1 MVAVRRSTVVEAP
14 IERVWHL
21 LRDFNSH
28 ESWHPAIAHSEI
40 ESRRRNDEVGCV
52 RQFRLQDGSEL
63 REQLLTLSDRDHS
76 LTYCILDSPIPLID
90 DVASVR
96 LKPITNRGHTF
107 WEWSSSFGTPSGREA
122 ELAQLVGEQIYQAGF
137 ERLKKLLGGAI
148 PRVARS
154 DIRHQAPDVRSEIDC
169 RGMVLTRYGGPESL
183 AWETVRVPPPAPKQ
197 VRIRHTA
204 IGVNYIDVYCRT
216 GYFPFVEP
224 PGLLGMEAAGV
235 VIDVGSEVAGLLPG
249 DRIAYACPPP
259 GAYCEFRTMEA
270 ELLVLLPDD
279 IDDQTAAA
287 GMLKGMTAEFLLHRV
302 ARVETGDTVL
312 VHAAAGG
319 VGLLLCQWARALGA
333 LVIGTV
339 GNEEKARFARANG
352 CTYPILY
359 REQDFTKEVMEL
371 TQGRGANVVFDA
383 VGRATFMKS
392 FEVLSPKGHLVSYGQ
407 ASGLIEPIDIGEFAS
422 KSATVSRPNFA
433 DYTSSPDEVRSI
445 TDSLFAAIR
454 RGTLRVEMRQSF
466 PLREAARA
474 HQALEGRETTG
485 STVLFP

>member
-1 MVAVRRSTVVEAP
+1 MVAVCRSTVIEAP

-28 ESWHPAIAHSEI
+28 ESWHPAIADSEI
-40 ESRRRNDEVGCV
+40 ETPHRIGEVGCV
-52 RQFRLQDGSEL
+52 RHFRLQAGGEL
-63 REQLLTLSDRDHS
+63 REQLLTLSDRDHCY
-76 LTYCILDSPIPLID
+76 TYCILESPIPLID
-90 DVASVR
+90 YVASVR
-96 LKPITNRGHTF
+96 LEPITDRDHTF
-107 WEWSSSFGTPSGREA
+107 WEWSSSFGTPAGRET
-122 ELAQLVGEQIYQAGF
+122 ELADLVGEQIYQAGF
-137 ERLKKLLGGAI
+137 EGFKKALGSTNPRKMRGA
-148 PRVARS
+148 
-154 DIRHQAPDVRSEIDC
+154 DRHQPADARSEIDC
-169 RGMVLTRYGGPESL
+169 KGIMLTGYGGPESL
-183 AWETVRVPPPAPKQ
+183 AWQTVQVPPPGPKE

-235 VIDVGSEVAGLLPG
+235 VIDVGSEVAGLLEG
-249 DRIAYACPPP
+249 DRIAYACPPA

-270 ELLVLLPDD
+270 ELLVLLPED

-302 ARVETGDTVL
+302 AQVQPDDTVL

-339 GNEEKARFARANG
+339 GSEEKGRLARANG

-359 REQDFTKEVMEL
+359 REQDFAEKVMEL
-371 TQGRGANVVFDA
+371 TQGQGANVVFDA
-383 VGRATFMKS
+383 VGHETFMKS
-392 FEVLSPKGHLVSYGQ
+392 FQVLATRGHLVSYGQ
-407 ASGLIEPIDIGEFAS
+407 ASGPISPIDIGEFAL

-433 DYTSSPDEVRSI
+433 DYTSSPEEVRSI
-445 TDSLFAAIR
+445 TDRLFAAIR
-454 RGTLRVEMRQSF
+454 RGTLRVEVRQSF

-474 HQALEGRETTG
+474 HQALESRETTG
-485 STVLFP
+485 STILLP